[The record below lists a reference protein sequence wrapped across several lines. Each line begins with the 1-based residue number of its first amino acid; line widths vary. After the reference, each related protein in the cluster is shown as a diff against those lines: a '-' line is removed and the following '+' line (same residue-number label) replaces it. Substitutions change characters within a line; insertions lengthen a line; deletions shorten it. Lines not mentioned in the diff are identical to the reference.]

1 MYKIDN
7 KPLNPSFLS
16 YPMRKIA
23 KALLLII
30 VVMATLGI
38 HNSFAQ
44 EKKKKPKNLRDTE
57 RKLKHSRDSVLQTLN
72 RADTSI
78 HSLLQHVEQY
88 ISTFNQINNDQADGL
103 DTIDV
108 SQKIPRVTRRLERIQ
123 ELANNKKSSTM
134 RYLAVLRDNLDHI
147 QDNLEDWQSSL
158 DDVNSKLV
166 QNQHDIIKCSKDTLL
181 RAVPQDPALRGV
193 FYEKLGK
200 LRELWRK
207 TDSANRAN
215 LLAVNL
221 LQNQVSVAYTTVLD
235 ETDQIDAKIKRFA
248 DRAMDGEFGLIWEKS
263 PQYNDLS
270 LALKAT
276 IDLNNTQ
283 LYYFLKNGTGTHLV
297 GLLFLIM
304 ITFWIFYNRQ
314 KTLGNGEQLETI
326 PDHINY
332 IFSNPMAASLLV
344 ATALIPYFYDH
355 PPVAYTEIFFLI
367 SIVFVLIL
375 VKKSFSRIT
384 FNFLIQLLVLT
395 IVYALSNLLIQ
406 ITNADRFVILLLSIA
421 AIITG
426 WQFYKKAKR
435 EREGHL
441 PYTYTVVI
449 IFIVLQFLSLI
460 LNLTGRF
467 SLAKILGITAVFN
480 LWLLIIL
487 YFIVQILIQGIFLQF
502 HSRKAENTFIAWID
516 YAALQKKFR
525 STLSAF
531 AALLWFFF
539 LLQNLNIDDWVH
551 DYLTDVLNQSRS
563 IGGASFTFGGFVI
576 FIIVIWISTLLS
588 KIISYFY
595 DLSAQ
600 HATDMSA
607 LKKKNRASTLLIRIG
622 VFTVGFLLAVAA
634 SGFPIDKLTII
645 FSAFGVGIGFG
656 LQNIVNN
663 LVSGMILAFEKPI
676 QIGDVIEVGSHA
688 GTIKEIGIRS
698 SKLATSDG
706 SEVIIPNGDM
716 ISQQVVNWTLSN
728 TNRRIEIMV
737 AVAYGSDIEKVKKLL
752 TDLLSNRDD
761 IMSTPGPSVFVNS
774 VTDRFVDFRA
784 SFWAADISNAAELRS
799 RIVATIYET
808 LAKEGISL
816 PVTPN

>member
-1 MYKIDN
+1 
-7 KPLNPSFLS
+7 
-16 YPMRKIA
+16 MRKIA
-23 KALLLII
+23 KALLVI
-30 VVMATLGI
+30 VVIITTLGN

-57 RKLKHSRDSVLQTLN
+57 RKLKHSRDSVLQSLN
-72 RADTSI
+72 KADTSV
-78 HSLLQHVEQY
+78 HSLLQHIEQY

-103 DTIDV
+103 DTITV
-108 SQKIPRVTRRLERIQ
+108 SQQMPRIARRLTRIQ
-123 ELANNKKSSTM
+123 QLANNKKSSTL
-134 RYLAVLRDNLDHI
+134 RYLFVLRDNLDHI
-147 QDNLEDWQSSL
+147 QGNLEDWQSSL
-158 DDVNSKLV
+158 DDVSSKLV

-181 RAVPQDPALRGV
+181 RAVPEDPALRSA
-193 FYEKLGK
+193 FYEKLSK
-200 LRELWRK
+200 LRDLWRR

-235 ETDQIDAKIKRFA
+235 QSDQIDAKIKRFA

-263 PQYNDLS
+263 PQYNDLGS
-270 LALKAT
+270 ALKAT

-283 LYYFLKNGTGTHLV
+283 LYYFIKNGTATHLIS
-297 GLLFLIM
+297 LLFLII
-304 ITFWIFYNRQ
+304 ITVWVFYNRQ
-314 KTLGNGEQLETI
+314 RALKNSEQLEAI
-326 PDHINY
+326 PDQTNY
-332 IFSNPMAASLLV
+332 IFSNPLAASLLV
-344 ATALIPYFYDH
+344 VTALIPYFYSH
-355 PPVAYTEIFFLI
+355 PPVAYDEIFFLI
-367 SIVFVLIL
+367 SLVFVLIL
-375 VKKSFSRIT
+375 VKKSFSQAA
-384 FNFLIQLLVLT
+384 FSFLVQLFVLT
-395 IVYALSNLLIQ
+395 IVYALSNVLIQ
-406 ITNADRFVILLLSIA
+406 ITVTDKFITLLLSIV
-421 AIITG
+421 AIIIA
-426 WQFYKKAKR
+426 WIFFKKAKR
-435 EREGHL
+435 EPEGQL
-441 PYTYTVVI
+441 PYTRTVVI
-449 IFIVLQFLSLI
+449 VFIALQFLSVI

-480 LWLLIIL
+480 LWMLVSL
-487 YFIVQILIQGIFLQF
+487 YFIIQILIQGIFLQF
-502 HSRKAENTFIAWID
+502 HSKKAENTFIAWID
-516 YAALQKKFR
+516 YTVLQKKFR

-531 AALLWFFF
+531 AAFLWVFF
-539 LLQNLNIDDWVH
+539 LLQNLNIDDWVR
-551 DYLTDVLNQSRS
+551 DYLGDVLNQSRS
-563 IGGASFTFGGFVI
+563 IGGSSFTFGGFVI

-600 HATDMSA
+600 HATDLSA

-663 LVSGMILAFEKPI
+663 LVSGMILAFEKPV

-698 SKLATSDG
+698 SKLATGDG

-728 TNRRIEIMV
+728 TNRRVEMAI

-752 TDLLSNRDD
+752 TNLLTSRDD
-761 IMSTPGPSVFVNS
+761 IMDTPGATVFVNS
-774 VTDRFVDFRA
+774 VTDKFVEFRV
-784 SFWAADISNAAELRS
+784 SFWAADIANASALRS
-799 RIVATIYET
+799 NVLASIYEM
-808 LAKEGISL
+808 LAKEGINL
-816 PVTPN
+816 PVTPQT

>member
-1 MYKIDN
+1 
-7 KPLNPSFLS
+7 
-16 YPMRKIA
+16 MRKIA
-23 KALLLII
+23 KALLLTI
-30 VVMATLGI
+30 VVITTLGI
-38 HNSFAQ
+38 HNNFAQ

-57 RKLKHSRDSVLQTLN
+57 RKLKHSRDSVLQSLN
-72 RADTSI
+72 RADTSV
-78 HSLLQHVEQY
+78 HSLLQHIEQY
-88 ISTFNQINNDQADGL
+88 ISTFNQVNNDLADGL
-103 DTIDV
+103 DTITV
-108 SQKIPRVTRRLERIQ
+108 SQQIPRIARRLTRIQ
-123 ELANNKKSSTM
+123 QLANNKKSSTL
-134 RYLAVLRDNLDHI
+134 RYLFVLRDNLDHI
-147 QDNLEDWQSSL
+147 QGNLEDWQSSL
-158 DDVNSKLV
+158 DDVSSKLV

-181 RAVPQDPALRGV
+181 RAVPEDPALRSA
-193 FYEKLGK
+193 FYEKLSK
-200 LRELWRK
+200 LRDLWRK

-235 ETDQIDAKIKRFA
+235 QSDQIDAKIKRFA

-263 PQYNDLS
+263 PQYNDLAS
-270 LALKAT
+270 AVKAT

-283 LYYFLKNGTGTHLV
+283 LYYFLKNGTATHLV
-297 GLLFLIM
+297 GLLFLII

-314 KTLGNGEQLETI
+314 RALKNNEQLETI
-326 PDHINY
+326 PDHTNY
-332 IFSNPMAASLLV
+332 ILSNPLTASLLV
-344 ATALIPYFYDH
+344 VGTLIPYFYDH
-355 PPVAYTEIFFLI
+355 PPVAYIEIFFLI
-367 SIVFVLIL
+367 SIIFVLIL
-375 VKKSFSRIT
+375 VKKSFSRAA
-384 FNFLIQLLVLT
+384 FSFLAQLFILT
-395 IVYALSNLLIQ
+395 IIYALSNLLIQ
-406 ITNADRFVILLLSIA
+406 ITVTDKFITLGLSLA
-421 AIITG
+421 AIIIA
-426 WQFYKKAKR
+426 WVFFKKVKNDS
-435 EREGHL
+435 EDHL
-441 PYTYTVVI
+441 PYTRTVTI
-449 IFIVLQFLSLI
+449 IFIALQFLSII

-480 LWLLIIL
+480 LWLLIGL
-487 YFIVQILIQGIFLQF
+487 YFIIQILIQGIFLQF
-502 HSRKAENTFIAWID
+502 HAKKAENTFIAWID
-516 YAALQKKFR
+516 YAVLQKKFR

-531 AALLWFFF
+531 AAFLWIFF
-539 LLQNLNIDDWVH
+539 LLQNLNIDDWVR
-551 DYLTDVLNQSRS
+551 DNMSDVLNQSRS

-600 HATDMSA
+600 HTTDLSA

-663 LVSGMILAFEKPI
+663 LVSGMILAFEKPV

-698 SKLATSDG
+698 SKLATGDG

-728 TNRRIEIMV
+728 TNRRVEMAI

-752 TDLLSNRDD
+752 TDLLSGRDD
-761 IMSTPGPSVFVNS
+761 IMDTPGPTVFVNS
-774 VTDRFVDFRA
+774 VTDKFVEFRV
-784 SFWAADISNAAELRS
+784 SFWAADIANASALRS
-799 RIVATIYET
+799 SVLAAIYEM
-808 LAKEGISL
+808 LAKQGINL
-816 PVTPN
+816 PVTPQT

>member
-1 MYKIDN
+1 
-7 KPLNPSFLS
+7 
-16 YPMRKIA
+16 MRKIA
-23 KALLLII
+23 KALLLI
-30 VVMATLGI
+30 VVIIAALGI
-38 HNSFAQ
+38 HNCFAQ
-44 EKKKKPKNLRDTE
+44 EKKKKPKNLRATE
-57 RKLKHSRDSVLQTLN
+57 RKLKHSRDSVLQSLN
-72 RADTSI
+72 KADTSV
-78 HSLLQHVEQY
+78 HSLLQHIEQY

-103 DTIDV
+103 DTIEV
-108 SQKIPRVTRRLERIQ
+108 SQQMPRIARRLIRIQ
-123 ELANNKKSSTM
+123 QLANNKKSSTL
-134 RYLAVLRDNLDHI
+134 RYLFVLRDNLDHI
-147 QDNLEDWQSSL
+147 QDNLENWQPEL
-158 DDVNSKLV
+158 DDVNSKLI
-166 QNQHDIIKCSKDTLL
+166 QNQHDIIKCSKDSLL
-181 RAVPQDPALRGV
+181 RAVPEDPALRSA

-200 LRELWRK
+200 LRDLWRK

-221 LQNQVSVAYTTVLD
+221 LQNKVSVAYTTVLD

-248 DRAMDGEFGLIWEKS
+248 DRAMDGEFGFIWEKG
-263 PQYNDLS
+263 PQYNDLGS
-270 LALKAT
+270 ALVAT

-283 LYYFLKNGTGTHLV
+283 LYYFIKNGTAIHLV
-297 GLLFLIM
+297 GLLFLIV
-304 ITFWIFYNRQ
+304 ITFWVFYNKQRSLDQ
-314 KTLGNGEQLETI
+314 PEVI
-326 PDHINY
+326 RDHTNY
-332 IFSNPMAASLLV
+332 IYTNPLSASLLI
-344 ATALIPYFYDH
+344 ASALIPYFYSH
-355 PPVAYTEIFFLI
+355 PPVAYSEIFFLI
-367 SIVFVLIL
+367 SIIFIL
-375 VKKSFSRIT
+375 VLAKKSLPRSA
-384 FNFLIQLLVLT
+384 FNFLILLFCLT
-395 IVYALSNLLIQ
+395 ILYELSNLLIQ
-406 ITNADRFVILLLSIA
+406 ITVADRFIILLLSIA
-421 AIITG
+421 AIITA
-426 WQFYKKAKR
+426 WLFYRKIKH
-435 EREGHL
+435 EPEGQL
-441 PYTYTVVI
+441 PYTRTVII
-449 IFIVLQFLSLI
+449 IFIILQILSLI

-480 LWLLIIL
+480 LWMLVSL
-487 YFIVQILIQGIFLQF
+487 YFIIQILIQGIFLQF
-502 HSRKAENTFIAWID
+502 HSKKSENTFIAWID
-516 YAALQKKFR
+516 YTVLQKKFR

-531 AALLWFFF
+531 AAFLWVFF
-539 LLQNLNIDDWVH
+539 LLQNLNIDDWVR
-551 DYLTDVLNQSRS
+551 DYMSDVLNQSRN

-576 FIIVIWISTLLS
+576 FIIIIWLSTLLS
-588 KIISYFY
+588 KMISYFY

-600 HATDMSA
+600 HTADLGA

-622 VFTVGFLLAVAA
+622 VVTVGFLLAVAA
-634 SGFPIDKLTII
+634 SNFPIDKLTII

-728 TNRRIEIMV
+728 TNRRVEIMV

-761 IMSTPGPSVFVNS
+761 IMSAPGPSVFVNN

-808 LAKEGISL
+808 LAKEGINL

>member
-1 MYKIDN
+1 
-7 KPLNPSFLS
+7 
-16 YPMRKIA
+16 MRKIA
-23 KALLLII
+23 KALLLI
-30 VVMATLGI
+30 VVVITTLGI
-38 HNSFAQ
+38 HNGFAQ

-57 RKLKHSRDSVLQTLN
+57 RKLKHSRDSVLQSLN
-72 RADTSI
+72 RADTSV
-78 HSLLQHVEQY
+78 HSLLQHIEQY
-88 ISTFNQINNDQADGL
+88 ISTFNQVNNDLADGL
-103 DTIDV
+103 DTITV
-108 SQKIPRVTRRLERIQ
+108 SQQMPRIARRLTRIQ
-123 ELANNKKSSTM
+123 QLANNKKSSTL
-134 RYLAVLRDNLDHI
+134 RYLFVLRDNLDHI
-147 QDNLEDWQSSL
+147 QGNLEDWQSSL
-158 DDVNSKLV
+158 DDVSSKLV
-166 QNQHDIIKCSKDTLL
+166 QNQHDIIKCSKDSLL
-181 RAVPQDPALRGV
+181 RAVPEDPALRSA
-193 FYEKLGK
+193 FYEKLSK
-200 LRELWRK
+200 LRDLWRK

-235 ETDQIDAKIKRFA
+235 QSDQIDAKIKRFA

-263 PQYNDLS
+263 PQYNDLGS
-270 LALKAT
+270 AVKAT

-283 LYYFLKNGTGTHLV
+283 LYYFIKNGTATHLV
-297 GLLFLIM
+297 GLLFLII

-314 KTLGNGEQLETI
+314 RALKNNEQLETI
-326 PDHINY
+326 PDHTNY
-332 IFSNPMAASLLV
+332 ILSNPLAASLLV
-344 ATALIPYFYDH
+344 VTAMVPYFYDH
-355 PPVAYTEIFFLI
+355 PPVAYIEIFFLI
-367 SIVFVLIL
+367 SIVLVLIL
-375 VKKSFSRIT
+375 VKKSFSRAA
-384 FNFLIQLLVLT
+384 FSFLAQLFILT

-406 ITNADRFVILLLSIA
+406 ITVIDKFITLGLSLA
-421 AIITG
+421 AIIIA
-426 WQFYKKAKR
+426 WVFFKKVKNDS
-435 EREGHL
+435 EDHL
-441 PYTYTVVI
+441 PYTRTVTI
-449 IFIVLQFLSLI
+449 IFIALQFLSII

-480 LWLLIIL
+480 LWMLVSL
-487 YFIVQILIQGIFLQF
+487 YFIIQILIQGIFLQF
-502 HSRKAENTFIAWID
+502 HAKKAENTFIAWID
-516 YAALQKKFR
+516 YAVLQKKFR

-531 AALLWFFF
+531 AAFLWIFF
-539 LLQNLNIDDWVH
+539 LLQNLNIDDWVR
-551 DYLTDVLNQSRS
+551 DNMSDVLNQSRS

-600 HATDMSA
+600 HTTDLSA

-663 LVSGMILAFEKPI
+663 LVSGMILAFEKPV

-698 SKLATSDG
+698 SKLATGDG

-728 TNRRIEIMV
+728 TNRRVEMAI

-752 TDLLSNRDD
+752 TDLLSGRDD
-761 IMSTPGPSVFVNS
+761 IMDTPGPTVFVNS
-774 VTDRFVDFRA
+774 VTDKFVEFRV
-784 SFWAADISNAAELRS
+784 SFWAADIANASALRS
-799 RIVATIYET
+799 SVLAAIYEM
-808 LAKEGISL
+808 LAKQGINL
-816 PVTPN
+816 PVTPQA

>member
-1 MYKIDN
+1 
-7 KPLNPSFLS
+7 
-16 YPMRKIA
+16 MRKIA
-23 KALLLII
+23 KALLLTI
-30 VVMATLGI
+30 VVITTLGI
-38 HNSFAQ
+38 HNNFAQ

-57 RKLKHSRDSVLQTLN
+57 RKLKHSRDSVLQSLN
-72 RADTSI
+72 RADTSV
-78 HSLLQHVEQY
+78 HSLLQHIEQY
-88 ISTFNQINNDQADGL
+88 ISTFNQVNNDLADGL
-103 DTIDV
+103 DTITV
-108 SQKIPRVTRRLERIQ
+108 SQQMPRIARRLTRIQ
-123 ELANNKKSSTM
+123 QLANNKKSSTL
-134 RYLAVLRDNLDHI
+134 RYLFVLRDNLDHI
-147 QDNLEDWQSSL
+147 QGNLEDWQSSL
-158 DDVNSKLV
+158 DDVSSKLV

-181 RAVPQDPALRGV
+181 RAVPEDPALRSA
-193 FYEKLGK
+193 FYEKLSK
-200 LRELWRK
+200 LRDLWRK

-235 ETDQIDAKIKRFA
+235 QSDQIDAKIKRFA

-263 PQYNDLS
+263 PQYNDLAS
-270 LALKAT
+270 AVKAT

-283 LYYFLKNGTGTHLV
+283 LYYFLKNGTATHLV
-297 GLLFLIM
+297 GLLFLII

-314 KTLGNGEQLETI
+314 RALKNNEQLETI
-326 PDHINY
+326 PDHTNY
-332 IFSNPMAASLLV
+332 ILSNPLTASLLV
-344 ATALIPYFYDH
+344 VGTLIPYFYDH
-355 PPVAYTEIFFLI
+355 PPVAYIEIFFLI
-367 SIVFVLIL
+367 SIIFVLIL
-375 VKKSFSRIT
+375 VKKSFSRAA
-384 FNFLIQLLVLT
+384 FSFLAQLFILT
-395 IVYALSNLLIQ
+395 IIYALSNLLIQ
-406 ITNADRFVILLLSIA
+406 ITVTDKFITLGLSLA
-421 AIITG
+421 AIIIA
-426 WQFYKKAKR
+426 WVFFKKVKNDS
-435 EREGHL
+435 EDHL
-441 PYTYTVVI
+441 PYTRTVTI
-449 IFIVLQFLSLI
+449 IFIALQFLSII

-480 LWLLIIL
+480 LWLLIGL
-487 YFIVQILIQGIFLQF
+487 YFIIQILIQGIFLQF
-502 HSRKAENTFIAWID
+502 HAKKAENTFIAWID
-516 YAALQKKFR
+516 YTVLQKKFR

-531 AALLWFFF
+531 AAFLWIFF
-539 LLQNLNIDDWVH
+539 LLQNLNIDDWVR
-551 DYLTDVLNQSRS
+551 DNMSDVLNQSRS

-600 HATDMSA
+600 HTTDLSA

-663 LVSGMILAFEKPI
+663 LVSGMILAFEKPV

-698 SKLATSDG
+698 SKLATGDG

-728 TNRRIEIMV
+728 TNRRVEMAI

-752 TDLLSNRDD
+752 TDLLSGRDD
-761 IMSTPGPSVFVNS
+761 IMDTPGPTVFVNS
-774 VTDRFVDFRA
+774 VTDKFVEFRV
-784 SFWAADISNAAELRS
+784 SFWAADIANASALRS
-799 RIVATIYET
+799 SVLAAIYEM
-808 LAKEGISL
+808 LAKQGINL
-816 PVTPN
+816 PVTPQT

>member
-1 MYKIDN
+1 
-7 KPLNPSFLS
+7 
-16 YPMRKIA
+16 MRKIA
-23 KALLLII
+23 KALLLI
-30 VVMATLGI
+30 VVVITTLGI
-38 HNSFAQ
+38 HDSLAQ
-44 EKKKKPKNLRDTE
+44 AKKKKPKNLRDTE
-57 RKLKHSRDSVLQTLN
+57 RKLKHSRDSVLQSLSK
-72 RADTSI
+72 ADTSI

-88 ISTFNQINNDQADGL
+88 ISTFNQINNDLADGL

-108 SQKIPRVTRRLERIQ
+108 SEQMPRVSRRLTRIQ
-123 ELANNKKSSTM
+123 QLANNKKSSTL
-134 RYLAVLRDNLDHI
+134 RYLFVLRDNLDHI
-147 QDNLEDWQSSL
+147 QGNLEDWQSSL

-166 QNQHDIIKCSKDTLL
+166 QNQHDIIKCSSDTLL
-181 RAVPQDPALRGV
+181 RAVPNDPPLRSA
-193 FYEKLGK
+193 FYEKLSK
-200 LRELWRK
+200 LRDLWRK

-221 LQNQVSVAYTTVLD
+221 LQNKVSVAYTAVLD
-235 ETDQIDAKIKRFA
+235 ESDQIDAKIKRFA

-270 LALKAT
+270 AAVKAT
-276 IDLNNTQ
+276 IDLNSTQ
-283 LYYFLKNGTGTHLV
+283 LYYFIKNGTATHLI
-297 GLLFLIM
+297 GLLFLIT

-314 KTLGNGEQLETI
+314 RTLKNNDQAEAI
-326 PDHINY
+326 PDRTNY
-332 IFSNPMAASLLV
+332 IYSNPLAASFLIV
-344 ATALIPYFYDH
+344 TALVPYFYDH
-355 PPVAYTEIFFLI
+355 PPVAYAEIFFLI
-367 SIVFVLIL
+367 SIIFVLIL
-375 VKKSFSRIT
+375 VKKSFSQTT
-384 FNFLIQLLVLT
+384 FNFLIQLFGLT
-395 IVYALSNLLIQ
+395 VVYALSNLLIQ
-406 ITNADRFVILLLSIA
+406 ITVIDKYVTLLLSIA
-421 AIITG
+421 AIIMA
-426 WQFYKKAKR
+426 WAFHKKVKR
-435 EREGHL
+435 EKEGRL
-441 PYTYTVVI
+441 PGTRTVII
-449 IFIVLQFLSLI
+449 IFIALQILSLI

-480 LWLLIIL
+480 LWMLISL
-487 YFIVQILIQGIFLQF
+487 YFIIQILIQGIFLQF
-502 HSRKAENTFIAWID
+502 HSKKTENTFIAWID
-516 YAALQKKFR
+516 YAVLQKKFR

-531 AALLWFFF
+531 AALLWIFF

-551 DYLTDVLNQSRS
+551 DYLVDVLNQSRN

-576 FIIVIWISTLLS
+576 FIIVIWLSTLLS

-600 HATDMSA
+600 HASDLSA

-698 SKLATSDG
+698 SKLATGDG

-728 TNRRIEIMV
+728 TNRRVEMAIG
-737 AVAYGSDIEKVKKLL
+737 VAYGSDIEKVKKLL
-752 TDLLSNRDD
+752 TDLLTNRDD
-761 IMSTPGPSVFVNS
+761 IMNSPGPTVFVNS
-774 VTDRFVDFRA
+774 VTDKFVEFKV
-784 SFWAADISNAAELRS
+784 SFWAADIANASALRS
-799 RIVATIYET
+799 SVLAAIYEM
-808 LAKEGISL
+808 LAKEGINL
-816 PVTPN
+816 PVTPQTS

>member
-1 MYKIDN
+1 
-7 KPLNPSFLS
+7 
-16 YPMRKIA
+16 MRKIA
-23 KALLLII
+23 KAILLI
-30 VVMATLGI
+30 VVVINILGI
-38 HNSFAQ
+38 HSGFAQ

-57 RKLKHSRDSVLQTLN
+57 RKLKHSRDSVLQSLN
-72 RADTSI
+72 KADTSI

-103 DTIDV
+103 DTIEV
-108 SQKIPRVTRRLERIQ
+108 SQKIPRTNRRLTRIQ
-123 ELANNKKSSTM
+123 ELANNKKSSTL
-134 RYLAVLRDNLDHI
+134 RYLSVLRDNLDHI

-181 RAVPQDPALRGV
+181 RAIPQDPALRGV

-263 PQYNDLS
+263 PQYNDLGA
-270 LALKAT
+270 ALKAT

-283 LYYFLKNGTGTHLV
+283 LYYFLKNATGTHLV
-297 GLLFLIM
+297 GLLFLVV

-314 KTLGNGEQLETI
+314 KTLKNGEQLEAI
-326 PDHINY
+326 PDHANY
-332 IFSNPMAASLLV
+332 IFSNPLAASLLV
-344 ATALIPYFYDH
+344 AAALIPYFYDH
-355 PPVAYTEIFFLI
+355 PPVAYVEMFFFI
-367 SIVFVLIL
+367 SIVFALVL
-375 VKKSFSRIT
+375 VKKSFSRPS
-384 FNFLIQLLVLT
+384 FSFLVQLSILT

-406 ITNADRFVILLLSIA
+406 ITIADRFITMLLSIA
-421 AIITG
+421 AIIVA
-426 WQFYKKAKR
+426 WLFYKKVKKDP
-435 EREGHL
+435 EGQL
-441 PYTYTVVI
+441 PYTHTVVI
-449 IFIVLQFLSLI
+449 IFIILQFLSLI

-480 LWLLIIL
+480 LWLLVIL
-487 YFIVQILIQGIFLQF
+487 YFIIQILIQGIFLQF

-516 YAALQKKFR
+516 YAVLQKKFR

-531 AALLWFFF
+531 AALLWIFF

-551 DYLTDVLNQSRS
+551 DYLNDVLNQSRS

-600 HATDMSA
+600 HATDMTA

-663 LVSGMILAFEKPI
+663 LVSGMILAFEKPV
-676 QIGDVIEVGSHA
+676 QIGDIIEVGGHA

-698 SKLATSDG
+698 SKLSTGDG

-728 TNRRIEIMV
+728 TNRRVEMAI

-752 TDLLSNRDD
+752 SDLLSTRDD
-761 IMSTPGPSVFVNS
+761 IMKTPGPTVFVNS
-774 VTDRFVDFRA
+774 VTDKFVEFRV
-784 SFWAADISNAAELRS
+784 SFWAADIANASALRS
-799 RIVATIYET
+799 NVLAAIYQM
-808 LAKEGISL
+808 LGKEGVNL
-816 PVTPN
+816 PVTPQT